1 MNSGVIWTC
10 WCLDCELLSGGIR
23 KHLACIARRYAKA
36 RAGLGDY
43 LKVACQGKSLECS

>member
-1 MNSGVIWTC
+1 MDLLVSGPRASLWR
-10 WCLDCELLSGGIR
+10 DG
-23 KHLACIARRYAKA
+23 KHLACIARRYAEA